1 MMHKERV
8 NKKFTERL
16 VTLMRTEKCH
26 IKSV

>member
-1 MMHKERV
+1 MHKERV